1 MQKEEHLK
9 MLLNIMRDYF
19 QTPGTSWLLVGDNS
33 LRRFIAQEVDRL
45 DDIISHET
53 EITPLSQ
60 QEYLALFAK
69 RVNYF
74 RVNVQGCPIKIML
87 RGVGK
92 SSLKDYTSCFTKQG
106 VSDGQ
111 LKATRLSLSF

>member
-1 MQKEEHLK
+1 MIGSAKAGYCILATLIK
-9 MLLNIMRDYF
+9 
-19 QTPGTSWLLVGDNS
+19 SV
-33 LRRFIAQEVDRL
+33 
-45 DDIISHET
+45 
-53 EITPLSQ
+53 LS
-60 QEYLALFAK
+60 
-69 RVNYF
+69 R
-74 RVNVQGCPIKIML
+74 QGCPIKIML